1 MTTRTISLGTVL
13 VVGGCGFLGSH
24 VVDQLLNFPSEDDLP
39 SNTHSE
45 PIGHSKP
52 LSSSLSTA
60 PPPDPA
66 TWTFPSLRE
75 RYPSCVK
82 TSVHVLDLR
91 CNRNRL
97 PGAIYHEG
105 DITDPSSLLTVFR
118 TVRPD
123 VVINSA
129 SGMYDAPKQILQ
141 KVNIDGTKCLVEV
154 AGGVHGDW
162 GGKCKAFVHTSSAS
176 VIHDSVS
183 DLIFADER
191 WPYVAPN
198 PVEYYSET
206 KVYAE
211 RIVLEANRKHGSMLT
226 CAIRPAGI
234 VGENDR
240 GGITFGLLT
249 TAALAPSWQLHI
261 QIGQGSNLFDT
272 TYVGNVVHAHLL
284 AAKYLLATHALI
296 SAGQA
301 APLDHERVDGEAF
314 NVTND
319 EPAYFWDTS
328 RYAWACYGRV
338 VDTSQVWTMGKDL
351 SYVVGALAEL
361 SNKITGRKAKLNRQ
375 TVKYACMTRT
385 YSCEKAKQ
393 RLGYRPLVSME
404 EGWKRGVSSF
414 VWNERADEEKGVQAK
429 KVQ

>member
-1 MTTRTISLGTVL
+1 MTSRTISLGTVL

-24 VVDQLLNFPSEDDLP
+24 VVDQLLNFPSEDHLP
-39 SNTHSE
+39 SDTNSATNDV
-45 PIGHSKP
+45 PKP
-52 LSSSLSTA
+52 STSLSTS

-66 TWTFPSLRE
+66 TWTFTSLRN
-75 RYPSCVK
+75 RYPSYTK

-91 CNRNRL
+91 CNRNRM
-97 PGAIYHEG
+97 PGAAYHEA
-105 DITDPSSLLTVFR
+105 DITDPSSLLAVFR
-118 TVRPD
+118 AVKPD

-129 SGMYDAPKQILQ
+129 SGMYDAPKPILQ
-141 KVNIDGTKCLVEV
+141 KVNIEGTRCLVEV
-154 AGGVHGDW
+154 AGGGHGDW

-183 DLIFADER
+183 DLVFADER
-191 WPYVAPN
+191 WPYFAPN
-198 PVEYYSET
+198 PLEYYSET

-211 RIVLEANRKHGSMLT
+211 QIVLESNKKHNNMFT

-240 GGITFGLLT
+240 GGITFGLLA
-249 TAALAPSWQLHI
+249 TAAVAPSWQLHF
-261 QIGQGSNLFDT
+261 QLGPGSNLFDT
-272 TYVGNVVHAHLL
+272 TYVGNVVYAHLL
-284 AAKYLLATHALI
+284 AAESLLATHARL

-301 APLDHERVDGEAF
+301 LPLDHERIDGEAF
-314 NVTND
+314 IVTND

-328 RYAWACYGRV
+328 RYVWALYGRV

-351 SYVVGALAEL
+351 GYMIGALAEL

-385 YSCEKAKQ
+385 YSCEKLKQ
-393 RLGYRPLVSME
+393 RLEYRPVVSME
-404 EGWKRGVSSF
+404 EGWKRGVKSF
-414 VWNERADEEKGVQAK
+414 VENERLERAKSGEGK

>member
-1 MTTRTISLGTVL
+1 MTPRTISLGTVL

-39 SNTHSE
+39 CNTSSA
-45 PIGHSKP
+45 PNGPPKP
-52 LSSSLSTA
+52 SPSSLSTTV
-60 PPPDPA
+60 PSDPA

-75 RYPSCVK
+75 RYPSYTK

-97 PGAIYHEG
+97 PGATYHEG
-105 DITDPSSLLTVFR
+105 DITDPLALLAVFR
-118 TVRPD
+118 AVQPD
-123 VVINSA
+123 LVINSA
-129 SGMYDAPKQILQ
+129 SGMYDAPKNVLQ
-141 KVNIDGTKCLVEV
+141 KVNIEGTKCLVEV

-162 GGKCKAFVHTSSAS
+162 GRQCKAFVHTSSSS

-183 DLIFADER
+183 DLTFADES

-211 RIVLEANRKHGSMLT
+211 QIVLGSNRKHNNMLT

-261 QIGQGSNLFDT
+261 QIGDGSNLFDT
-272 TYVGNVVHAHLL
+272 TYVGNVVYAHLL
-284 AAKYLLATHALI
+284 AAEYLLATNALL

-301 APLDHERVDGEAF
+301 SPLDHERIDGEAF
-314 NVTND
+314 IVTND

-338 VDTSQVWTMGKDL
+338 VDTSQVWRLGKDL
-351 SYVVGALAEL
+351 SYVIGTLAEL

-385 YSCEKAKQ
+385 YSCKKAKQ

-404 EGWKRGVSSF
+404 EGWRRGVRSF
-414 VWNERADEEKGVQAK
+414 VWNERADSEKAGEAK